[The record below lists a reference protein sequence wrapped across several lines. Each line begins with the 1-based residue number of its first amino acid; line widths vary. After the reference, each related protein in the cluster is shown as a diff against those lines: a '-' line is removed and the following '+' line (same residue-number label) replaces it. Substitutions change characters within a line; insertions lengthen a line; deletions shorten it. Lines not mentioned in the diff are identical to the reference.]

1 MQDKNIIGS
10 TTERLHSLDFFRGLT
25 MFLLIGSGTGLYELM
40 QNSGN
45 AGVSWLGW
53 QFEHPEW
60 IGIHFW
66 DFVEPFF
73 MFIVGVAIPFS
84 VLKRQE
90 KGATWNNLLR
100 HAVTR
105 ALLLFF
111 LGIAY
116 YSVGAGKP
124 LFRLWNV
131 LTQLSF
137 TYMLAFLLMKK
148 PIKIQVLVSI
158 GLLIITELLYRFWPV
173 EGFNHAFVPGQ
184 NFGSWVDLKLM
195 GTVQKEHWVAFNA
208 VPTAAFTI
216 WGVIAGLLLRSERT
230 ASQKI
235 KLFLIAGA
243 IGIIAG
249 LLLSFVTPFIKKIG
263 TSSIILET
271 GGWCFVFMAFS
282 FWLVDLK
289 KIHRVPEFFWI
300 VGMNPLFIYLFGQVG
315 GGTFLSHIAK
325 PFSTGIFFWAGPVT
339 VAVMNA
345 LLTWLFLWYIC
356 YFMYRKRVFIKI

>member
-1 MQDKNIIGS
+1 MNS
-10 TTERLHSLDFFRGLT
+10 FSSESERLHSLDFFRGLT
-25 MFLLIGSGTGLYELM
+25 MFLLIGSGTKIYELM

-45 AGVSWLGW
+45 SGVSWLGW

-84 VLKRQE
+84 VMKRLE
-90 KGATWNNLLR
+90 NGATWKNLYG
-100 HAVTR
+100 HAAKR

-124 LFRLWNV
+124 VFRLWNV

-137 TYMLAFLLMKK
+137 TYLLAFLLMNR
-148 PIKIQVLVSI
+148 PVKIQIIVSL
-158 GLLIITELLYRFWPV
+158 GLLLITELLYRFWPV
-173 EGFNHAFVPGQ
+173 EGFNHPFTPGQ
-184 NFGSWVDLKLM
+184 NFGTWVDIKLM
-195 GTVQKEHWVAFNA
+195 GTIQKEHWVAFNA
-208 VPTAAFTI
+208 VPTAAYSI
-216 WGVIAGLLLRSERT
+216 WGVLTGLLLRSDRK

-235 KLFLIAGA
+235 RMMLLAGA
-243 IGIIAG
+243 TGIMAG
-249 LLLSFVTPFIKKIG
+249 LLLSAFTPFIKKTG

-282 FWLVDLK
+282 YWLVDLK
-289 KIHRVPEFFWI
+289 KIRILPEFFWI

-315 GGTFLSHIAK
+315 GGSFLAHIAK
-325 PFSTGIFFWAGPVT
+325 PFSTGLFFWTGEGFI
-339 VAVMNA
+339 AVVNA
-345 LLTWLFLWYIC
+345 LVTWFFLWYIC
-356 YFMYRKRVFIKI
+356 YFMYRKKVFIKI

>member
-1 MQDKNIIGS
+1 MAESNSS
-10 TTERLHSLDFFRGLT
+10 TATGNRLLSLDFFRGLT
-25 MFLLIGSGTGLYELM
+25 MFLLIGSGSRLYDLM
-40 QNSGN
+40 MESDNH
-45 AGVSWLGW
+45 AVSWLGW

-84 VLKRQE
+84 VANRLA
-90 KGATWNNLLR
+90 KGDSWKKLYT
-100 HAVTR
+100 HAVKR

-124 LFRLWNV
+124 IFRLWNV
-131 LTQLSF
+131 LTQLGF
-137 TYMLAFLLMKK
+137 TYLLAFLLMRKK
-148 PIKIQVLVSI
+148 VTVQLIISF
-158 GLLIITELLYRFWPV
+158 GLLLLTEMLYRFWPV
-173 EGFNHAFVPGQ
+173 EGFNHAFIQGQ

-195 GTVQKEHWVAFNA
+195 GVIQKEGWVAFNA

-216 WGVIAGLLLRSERT
+216 WGVLTGQLLQSNRTSQDKIKRMLIASAIGIAAGLLLIT
-230 ASQKI
+230 
-235 KLFLIAGA
+235 
-243 IGIIAG
+243 
-249 LLLSFVTPFIKKIG
+249 VTPFIKKIG

-271 GGWCFVFMAFS
+271 GGWCLVVMAFS
-282 FWLVDLK
+282 YWLVDIK
-289 KIHRVPEFFWI
+289 KIQKVPLFFAI

-325 PFSTGIFFWAGPVT
+325 PFSYGLFFWSGELTIAYV
-339 VAVMNA
+339 NA
-345 LLTWLFLWYIC
+345 LLTWFLLWYIC
-356 YFMYRKRVFIKI
+356 YFLYKNKIFIKI